1 MCPTIQFRL
10 RVGDERIFA
19 GCAASS
25 PICFFFAL
33 LTLARFSINI
43 GFVERPLAVG
53 FIWSLWTGD
62 LSTGL
67 ALGVFFELFGLDYL
81 AAGSYLPPNPL
92 FPLLVSLLWVGQTAI
107 NEPSYV
113 AAFAVW
119 SCPLAYLGAY
129 MEQQQRRWQSRGYT
143 ELLEARHSVAGLE
156 KVAER
161 RILLAMGQLF
171 AASFALFIVGG
182 SFWYAV
188 YAALV
193 KGTRS
198 SLAHACLFI
207 FRRRVF
213 GFAHATKLHYLRRS
227 LYRHRRLL
235 FSRPDAYFIDRRTDL
250 LFAVNS
256 LCCIDKGVSRA

>member
-10 RVGDERIFA
+10 RGGDERIFA

-193 KGTRS
+193 KGIGR
-198 SLAHACLFI
+198 LPGLPDPPWLMLACLSSVGAFLAL
-207 FRRRVF
+207 R
-213 GFAHATKLHYLRRS
+213 TRRS
-227 LYRHRRLL
+227 
-235 FSRPDAYFIDRRTDL
+235 FITFGVL
-250 LFAVNS
+250 STGIAVYCF
-256 LCCIDKGVSRA
+256 LGLTPIL